1 MWVDEPLTAAEKV
14 SVKNLEAENR
24 KLKASL
30 LSMIAQL
37 RNMNDNHPKRINEL
51 QRDIDDE
58 LTRFILMLFTIGV
71 YAVTMATM
79 LP

>member
-1 MWVDEPLTAAEKV
+1 M
-14 SVKNLEAENR
+14 KNLEAENR

>member
-1 MWVDEPLTAAEKV
+1 MWVDELLTAAEKV

-24 KLKASL
+24 KLKATV
-30 LSMIAQL
+30 LSIIAQL

-51 QRDIDDE
+51 QCDIDDE
-58 LTRFILMLFTIGV
+58 LTRFLLMFFAIGV
-71 YAVTMATM
+71 YTVTMATM